1 MSRFNMSHRLTAV
14 DLDIDKRRRKGKG
27 DEDFAGTH
35 HQTIP
40 KYVFEVICVRTRL
53 VLEHRD
59 VARIVLSGDGGRSR
73 ECIR

>member
-40 KYVFEVICVRTRL
+40 KYGYWSSAYNHAL
-53 VLEHRD
+53 
-59 VARIVLSGDGGRSR
+59 RSSHSS
-73 ECIR
+73 